1 MEINNSRYLYV
12 IDAGHGGLRNG
23 KYTTDP
29 KIGKLW
35 TYPDGLVIYEGVTNR
50 AIATKVQT
58 RLTFFNVEF
67 ATVYDAVEDLSLGE
81 RCRRV
86 NLLVEKAGKLA
97 VFISIH
103 SNAGGGKGFEVFT
116 SVGQDASDTVADV
129 FCAEILA
136 AFPNKPLR
144 PDKQDG
150 DLDKESNFAV
160 LSTKNNKA
168 HARVLLENLFFDTR
182 EEAEVLLSEEG
193 QQKIADY
200 ICRSIIKIEN
210 NVML

>member
-1 MEINNSRYLYV
+1 MAITSRYLYI
-12 IDAGHGGLRNG
+12 IDAGHGGLRDG

-29 KIGKLW
+29 KVGKRW

-50 AIATKVQT
+50 AIAAKVLS
-58 RLTFFNVEF
+58 RLAFLDVPH
-67 ATVYDAVEDLSLGE
+67 AAVYDEVEDLSLGE

-103 SNAGGGKGFEVFT
+103 SNAGKGKGFEVFT
-116 SVGQDASDTVADV
+116 SVGQDASDTAADV
-129 FCAEILA
+129 FCAEILS
-136 AFPNKPLR
+136 AFPDKPLR
-144 PDKQDG
+144 ADKVDG
-150 DLDKESNFAV
+150 DLDKESNFFV

-182 EEAEVLLSEEG
+182 EEAEFLLSEEG

-200 ICRSIIKIEN
+200 ICRAIIKIEN
-210 NVML
+210 NVVL